1 MHQRD
6 CVGRIRV
13 LEDSDVLREYLC
25 PARRISFDGFVNY
38 EGRRFG
44 VPYSYA
50 GRVARV
56 MRQDD
61 TLYIYSEDLRQCLT
75 THEVTWS
82 RYDRYCKD
90 QYAVPEQPEE
100 FPTMPVQSSIQM
112 LKPPEPSTSFEK
124 FNFRQGGE
132 VG

>member
-1 MHQRD
+1 M
-6 CVGRIRV
+6 
-13 LEDSDVLREYLC
+13 
-25 PARRISFDGFVNY
+25 NY

-44 VPYSYA
+44 VPYSYT

-61 TLYIYSEDLRQCLT
+61 TLYIYSEDLRQYLT

-82 RYDRYCKD
+82 KYDRYCKD
-90 QYAVPEQPEE
+90 QYVAPEQPEE

-124 FNFRQGGE
+124 FNFDKG
-132 VG
+132 VNWDD

>member
-50 GRVARV
+50 GR
-56 MRQDD
+56 
-61 TLYIYSEDLRQCLT
+61 DLRQCLT

-124 FNFRQGGE
+124 FNFDKG
-132 VG
+132 VKWDD